1 MRPDAVTTPNEKQR
15 LTQAETDQCLLFP
28 LPKGTSAQR
37 LPHGERRGKC
47 GLGCIG
53 SEHNRQWEGTL
64 GKNNTSTLIQVRQL
78 LPRLTPPL
86 FPLRES
92 HLEVAA
98 GKVPDEKDN
107 RRKEAGAHVEENH
120 RGASL
125 VFLKRACEAKG
136 IGCQTEMSAKEL

>member
-1 MRPDAVTTPNEKQR
+1 MNTIVNGKGPWEKII
-15 LTQAETDQCLLFP
+15 P
-28 LPKGTSAQR
+28 
-37 LPHGERRGKC
+37 PHSSRFVNC
-47 GLGCIG
+47 SHG
-53 SEHNRQWEGTL
+53 S
-64 GKNNTSTLIQVRQL
+64 
-78 LPRLTPPL
+78 PPPL